1 MDVQTLFVVLA
12 FLLIPVFC
20 FREAWKGWRSGAV
33 DKIKKNA
40 REPVFAYRNQEPLQ
54 FWSYVLV
61 YAGCGCLSF
70 GVARQ
75 SKRDTLTT
83 KNGSRLI

>member
-20 FREAWKGWRSGAV
+20 FREAWKGWRTGAV

-40 REPVFAYRNQEPLQ
+40 REPVYAYRHQEPLQ

-61 YAGCGCLSF
+61 YAGCGCLSLGMVVYLVF
-70 GVARQ
+70 YR
-75 SKRDTLTT
+75 
-83 KNGSRLI
+83 

>member
-12 FLLIPVFC
+12 FLLLPLFC

-40 REPVFAYRNQEPLQ
+40 REPVYALRNEEPLQ
-54 FWSYVLV
+54 FWSYVML
-61 YAGCGCLSF
+61 YAACGVLSCAM
-70 GVARQ
+70 VIY
-75 SKRDTLTT
+75 
-83 KNGSRLI
+83 LIFYR

>member
-70 GVARQ
+70 GIVIYLVFYR
-75 SKRDTLTT
+75 
-83 KNGSRLI
+83 

>member
-12 FLLIPVFC
+12 YLLIREFC

-40 REPVFAYRNQEPLQ
+40 REPVYAYRHEEPLQ

-70 GVARQ
+70 GMVIYLVFYR
-75 SKRDTLTT
+75 
-83 KNGSRLI
+83 

>member
-33 DKIKKNA
+33 DKIKRMRANRFTLIAIKSPCNFGLMCWFMPGA
-40 REPVFAYRNQEPLQ
+40 D
-54 FWSYVLV
+54 V
-61 YAGCGCLSF
+61 YPSGWLF
-70 GVARQ
+70 
-75 SKRDTLTT
+75 T
-83 KNGSRLI
+83 

>member
-20 FREAWKGWRSGAV
+20 FREAWKGWRTGAV

-40 REPVFAYRNQEPLQ
+40 REPVYAYRNEAPLQ

-70 GVARQ
+70 GIVIYLVFYR
-75 SKRDTLTT
+75 
-83 KNGSRLI
+83 

>member
-20 FREAWKGWRSGAV
+20 FREAWKGLRTGAV

-40 REPVFAYRNQEPLQ
+40 QEPVYAYRHEEPVQ
-54 FWSYVLV
+54 FWSYVVV
-61 YAGCGCLSF
+61 YAGFGCLSVGMVVYLVF
-70 GVARQ
+70 YR
-75 SKRDTLTT
+75 
-83 KNGSRLI
+83 

>member
-20 FREAWKGWRSGAV
+20 FREAWKGWRTRAV
-33 DKIKKNA
+33 DKIKKNT
-40 REPVFAYRNQEPLQ
+40 REPVYAFRHQEPLQ

-70 GVARQ
+70 GMVIY
-75 SKRDTLTT
+75 
-83 KNGSRLI
+83 LIFYR

>member
-12 FLLIPVFC
+12 FLLIPLFC

-40 REPVFAYRNQEPLQ
+40 REPVYAYCSQEPLQ

-61 YAGCGCLSF
+61 YAGCGCLSLGMVVYLVF
-70 GVARQ
+70 YR
-75 SKRDTLTT
+75 
-83 KNGSRLI
+83 

>member
-33 DKIKKNA
+33 DKIL
-40 REPVFAYRNQEPLQ
+40 RYGYL
-54 FWSYVLV
+54 
-61 YAGCGCLSF
+61 LSF
-70 GVARQ
+70 L
-75 SKRDTLTT
+75 SITHLP
-83 KNGSRLI
+83 LY

>member
-40 REPVFAYRNQEPLQ
+40 REPVYAYRNEDQLQ
-54 FWSYVLV
+54 FWCYVLV

-70 GVARQ
+70 GMVIYLVFYR
-75 SKRDTLTT
+75 
-83 KNGSRLI
+83 

>member
-33 DKIKKNA
+33 DKIKKECA
-40 REPVFAYRNQEPLQ
+40 RTGFRLSQSRAAAIL
-54 FWSYVLV
+54 VLRTGLCWMRV
-61 YAGCGCLSF
+61 LILRYGYLLSF
-70 GVARQ
+70 L
-75 SKRDTLTT
+75 SITHLP
-83 KNGSRLI
+83 LY

>member
-40 REPVFAYRNQEPLQ
+40 REPVFAYRNQEPLMYRI
-54 FWSYVLV
+54 FSYNQL
-61 YAGCGCLSF
+61 
-70 GVARQ
+70 
-75 SKRDTLTT
+75 K
-83 KNGSRLI
+83 

>member
-33 DKIKKNA
+33 DKIKKECA
-40 REPVFAYRNQEPLQ
+40 RTGLRLSQSRAPAILVLCAGLCRVRMFILRDGYLLSLLSLKNFPL
-54 FWSYVLV
+54 Y
-61 YAGCGCLSF
+61 
-70 GVARQ
+70 
-75 SKRDTLTT
+75 
-83 KNGSRLI
+83 

>member
-33 DKIKKNA
+33 DKIKRMRVNRFSLIAIKSHCN
-40 REPVFAYRNQEPLQ
+40 FGLTYWFMLD
-54 FWSYVLV
+54 
-61 YAGCGCLSF
+61 AGTYPSVWLF
-70 GVARQ
+70 
-75 SKRDTLTT
+75 T
-83 KNGSRLI
+83 

>member
-12 FLLIPVFC
+12 FLLIPLFC

-40 REPVFAYRNQEPLQ
+40 CEPVYAYRSQEPLQ

-61 YAGCGCLSF
+61 YAGCGCLSLGMVVYLVF
-70 GVARQ
+70 YR
-75 SKRDTLTT
+75 
-83 KNGSRLI
+83 

>member
-20 FREAWKGWRSGAV
+20 FREAWKGWRTGAV
-33 DKIKKNA
+33 DKIKKNT
-40 REPVFAYRNQEPLQ
+40 REPVYAYRHQEPLQ
-54 FWSYVLV
+54 LWSYVLV

-70 GVARQ
+70 GMVIY
-75 SKRDTLTT
+75 
-83 KNGSRLI
+83 LIFYR